1 MKLERAEDC
10 SKAAW
15 MAGERAG
22 AMTREVAAG
31 WTAAEMLGAGHC
43 VQLTAAQKLV

>member
-1 MKLERAEDC
+1 MKLERADL

-22 AMTREVAAG
+22 AMTGEVAAG
-31 WTAAEMLGAGHC
+31 WTAAEMLGGRHC
-43 VQLTAAQKLV
+43 VQLTAPQKLV